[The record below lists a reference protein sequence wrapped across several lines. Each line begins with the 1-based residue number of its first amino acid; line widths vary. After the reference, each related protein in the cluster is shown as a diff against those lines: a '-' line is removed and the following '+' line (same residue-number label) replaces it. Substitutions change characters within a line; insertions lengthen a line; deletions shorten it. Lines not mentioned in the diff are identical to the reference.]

1 MRTLEVL
8 EVRQHV
14 TREIRVAMIRLGITQ
29 GQLFDALGWAKST
42 YSPKMQ
48 GHMPFTIDELV
59 LLCDQLGIELA
70 ELLPGPE
77 QEPVTA

>member
-8 EVRQHV
+8 EVRRHI
-14 TREIRVAMIRLGITQ
+14 TTEIRVAMVRLGITQ

-48 GHMPFTIDELV
+48 GRMPFTIDELV
-59 LLCDQLGIELA
+59 LICDQLDIELA
-70 ELLPGPE
+70 DLLPGPDP
-77 QEPVTA
+77 QPVTA

>member
-1 MRTLEVL
+1 MKTLEV
-8 EVRQHV
+8 RRHV
-14 TREIRVAMIRLGITQ
+14 TTEIRVAMLRLGVTQ

-59 LLCDQLGIELA
+59 LICDQLDIELA
-70 ELLPGPE
+70 DLLPGPAE
-77 QEPVTA
+77 EPITA